1 MNHIGKTWVEL
12 SASHLASNVRA
23 LKRHITSDVQMMA
36 AVKANAYG
44 HGLCEGA
51 NIAVKNGANW
61 LGVDNADEGIVLR
74 RAGVKVP
81 ILVLGYTLRE
91 RLPDCVKHKLSFM
104 VCTPESVNALR
115 QLFTEK
121 HFARSQA
128 LIHLKI
134 ETGTVRQGI
143 EGEEL
148 RRLVRSIKKIPQISI
163 QGAYTHFANIEEMV
177 DQSHAAMQ
185 LARFRTALSLL
196 EEEGVRPPYIHT
208 ACSAASLLLPETY
221 FNLVRIGIAVYG
233 IWPSET
239 VRRAVEKKAP
249 DLKLKPVL
257 AWKTII
263 AQIKRVSK
271 GTAIGYGFSEQ
282 VKRDTTI
289 AVLPVGYWDGYGRY
303 QSSKG
308 HVLIHGRRC
317 KVLGRIC
324 MNMCMVDVT
333 DVPRVRVEDEVI
345 LLGRKGTESVPAEEI
360 AGHADSIAYEIVTR
374 INPLIP
380 RMIR

>member
-1 MNHIGKTWVEL
+1 MERLGKTWVEL
-12 SASHLASNVRA
+12 SASNLASNVRV

-44 HGLCEGA
+44 HGLCEVA
-51 NIAVKNGANW
+51 SIAVKNGANW
-61 LGVDNADEGIVLR
+61 LGVDNVDEGIVLR
-74 RAGVKVP
+74 KAGIKAP
-81 ILVLGYTLRE
+81 ILILGYTLRE
-91 RLPDCVKHKLSFM
+91 RLPDCLQYQLSFM
-104 VCTPESVNALR
+104 VCTPESVSALR
-115 QLFTEK
+115 KLFAEK
-121 HFARSQA
+121 RFSRSQA

-148 RRLVRSIKKIPQISI
+148 RRLVRSIKKNPQICI

-177 DQSHAAMQ
+177 DQRHAAMQ
-185 LARFRTALSLL
+185 LARFRTALALL

-239 VRRAVEKKAP
+239 VRRAVEKKVP

-257 AWKTII
+257 TWKTVV
-263 AQIKRVSK
+263 AQVKRVSK
-271 GTAIGYGFSEQ
+271 GTAIGYGFSER
-282 VKRDTTI
+282 VKRDTMI
-289 AVLPVGYWDGYGRY
+289 AVIPVGYWDGYGRY

-345 LLGRKGTESVPAEEI
+345 LLGRKGTEAVPAEEI

>member
-1 MNHIGKTWVEL
+1 MEHIGKTWVEL
-12 SASHLASNVRA
+12 SADHLASNVRA
-23 LKRHITSDVQMMA
+23 LKRHITADVQMMA

-44 HGLCEGA
+44 HGLCEVA
-51 NIAVKNGANW
+51 SIAVKNGANW
-61 LGVDNADEGIVLR
+61 LGVDNVDEGMVLR
-74 RAGVKVP
+74 KAGIKVP

-91 RLPDCVKHKLSFM
+91 RLPDCIQHQLSFM
-104 VCTPESVNALR
+104 VCTPESVSALR
-115 QLFTEK
+115 KLFSEK
-121 HFARSQA
+121 RFARSQA

-148 RRLVRSIKKIPQISI
+148 RRLVRAIKKIPQISI

-185 LARFRTALSLL
+185 LARFRLALALL
-196 EEEGVRPPYIHT
+196 AEEDVRPPYIHT
-208 ACSAASLLLPETY
+208 ACSAASLLLPETH

-257 AWKTII
+257 TWKTVV
-263 AQIKRVSK
+263 AQIKRASK
-271 GTAIGYGFSEQ
+271 GTAIGYGFSER

-308 HVLIHGRRC
+308 QVLIHGCRC

-333 DVPRVRVEDEVI
+333 DVPRIRVEDEVI
-345 LLGRKGTESVPAEEI
+345 LLGRKGTEAVPAEEI